1 MKKFIVYEVTRLNI
15 FNDDKLHLS
24 YKLIGEFESR
34 RAARK
39 AIAVLRQTDPFKKL
53 YQIVAA

>member
-1 MKKFIVYEVTRLNI
+1 MRKFIVYEVTRVNV
-15 FNDDKLHLS
+15 FNDNKLHLC
-24 YKLIGEFESR
+24 YKLIGEYNSR

>member
-24 YKLIGEFESR
+24 YKQIGEFKSR
-34 RAARK
+34 KAARK
-39 AIAVLRQTDPFKKL
+39 VIAELRQTDPFKKL